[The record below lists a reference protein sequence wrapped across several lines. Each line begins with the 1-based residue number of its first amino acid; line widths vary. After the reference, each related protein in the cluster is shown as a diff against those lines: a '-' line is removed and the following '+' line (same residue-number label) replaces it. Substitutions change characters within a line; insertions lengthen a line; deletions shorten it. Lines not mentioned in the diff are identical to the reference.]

1 MKSYIKFNRIF
12 FVNLF
17 LTLFIIIGCSSE
29 EKPKQKITDVILSEK
44 DSYFYVD
51 TSVYPKQRRTL
62 PIGVFDSGTG
72 GLTVLDAIVNF
83 DNYDNNTKSLNSKSD
98 NQKDFQEEY
107 FIYFGDQ
114 ANMPYGNYSKENKV
128 DLLKEHIIKDVQ
140 FLISDKYYSTSNE
153 INYKTDKQPVKAIV
167 VACNTATA
175 YGLEDI
181 KEFMSISGLNIPVIG
196 VIEAGVKGAL
206 NGIGK
211 SENACVAIMAT
222 AGTVSSNGYVN
233 TLNLWKNKLGYEAEI
248 TTFQQAGIG
257 LAGAIDG
264 SSDYIVKNANA
275 IRLEYKGPSISNS
288 DVKID
293 KNILPR
299 YNFNRNGNDLL
310 VKGDNA
316 NPEEIQLNS
325 VQNYIKYHVVSLL
338 EQIRISNS
346 KNKLSSVILGCTHY
360 PFYTASFDAEFK
372 RLYYYKENGKYIYRD
387 YMTEN
392 ITLIDPAVNTSKEL
406 YEYLAENNM
415 FNENDIT
422 NSEFYLSVANPNNKN
437 NLIDSSG
444 NFYYDYK
451 YGRNEGFIQEYV
463 KSLPFSAKTINDDI
477 AGRLESTIPFTFSL
491 IKDFN
496 RKNEKLKYLSDEE
509 KL

>member
-1 MKSYIKFNRIF
+1 MQPRFKFNLSP
-12 FVNLF
+12 LF
-17 LTLFIIIGCSSE
+17 KIILTAAIISACTSN
-29 EKPKQKITDVILSEK
+29 EKPKQKIADVILSDK
-44 DSYFYVD
+44 NSYYYVD
-51 TSVYPKQRRTL
+51 TAAYPKQRKAL

-83 DNYDNNTKSLNSKSD
+83 DNYDNSTKSLNSRSD
-98 NQKDFQEEY
+98 NQKDFQQEY

-140 FLISDKYYSTSNE
+140 FLISDKYYSTPNE
-153 INYKTDKQPVKAIV
+153 VNYKTNKQPVKAIV

-181 KEFMSISGLNIPVIG
+181 KEFMSNSGLNIPVIG
-196 VIEAGVKGAL
+196 VIEAGVKAAL
-206 NGIGK
+206 SGIGK

-264 SSDYIVKNANA
+264 SSDYIDKNANDVR
-275 IRLEYKGPSISNS
+275 IEYKGPSISNA

-293 KNILPR
+293 KNILSR
-299 YNFNRNGNDLL
+299 YNFNWTKNELL
-310 VKGDNA
+310 VKGDKS

-338 EQIRISNS
+338 ENIRKSNS

-360 PFYTASFDAEFK
+360 PFYTENFDAEFK
-372 RLYYYKENGKYIYRD
+372 RLYSYKENGEYIYRNF
-387 YMTEN
+387 MTEN
-392 ITLIDPAVNTSKEL
+392 ISLIDPAVNTSEEL
-406 YEYLAENNM
+406 YEYLAENDM
-415 FNENDIT
+415 FNESDIS
-422 NSEFYLSVANPNNKN
+422 NSEFYLSVANPNNSSNK
-437 NLIDSSG
+437 IDSSG

-451 YGRNEGFIQEYV
+451 YGRDEGFIQEYV
-463 KSLPFSAKTINDDI
+463 KSLPFSASTINTEI
-477 AGRLESTIPFTFSL
+477 ANRLETSIPFTFNL

-496 RKNEKLKYLSDEE
+496 RKNEKMKFLLEHE